1 MTPCNIKHVD
11 QVKNQLE
18 DAKQWAGVR
27 DVDLVV
33 RGKDNNI
40 RLEARSRDK
49 GNAKAKGLLQ
59 ELIASINT
67 QFSISGDLVE
77 KMSKITNGYTT
88 NVNFTQKALDELEQI
103 AQRNVGEDV
112 KKDSEI
118 TPKKIERVFSNNRG
132 STIAMKEGNDS
143 LQEPLFDKDDSTI
156 NNLTGNLKSPF
167 YNSQK
172 EYYLANSSKGLL
184 ENIVK
189 FTKDEDTKALAAA
202 LLQVKNID
210 AIPLKVTK
218 YDKNTG
224 DRGFLESNR
233 GVLGTYNSFTELV
246 SIIGTLDKD
255 TFETVF
261 LHEMVHAVTVNE
273 YYSNKEFSDKINNLY
288 NYALKFKN
296 YRTSKGVELGDMYGM
311 TNPKEFMAEA
321 MSNPDFILE
330 LSKYYSP
337 SQEKLKDKNIFQEF
351 IDIVVNII
359 KIKIENKGKKYID
372 NNLGT
377 NVLNVIGNYSNIPYR
392 KFRSTQRYEQQKQ
405 IKPGVEELFESN
417 PELASIGTQEQYSQ
431 YLDTIFPDSK
441 VKDIV
446 YHGTDVNID
455 KFDKNFRGKN
465 TGDSGFTDGTPID
478 SSNAF
483 FFSSNINS
491 TFQYSFIKQL
501 EKIASIANVLNNLIF
516 NYTASNAAKVR
527 KVDENLANHLREKQ
541 AELVT
546 EVKMKEYLNTLYNKY
561 YNANKELGVGF
572 LNQYNNL
579 YDSRKGVKNLKN
591 NKNNILNGNYKNNDY
606 VYVYN
611 DIGDSYVSI
620 DRDGKILSFNKEI
633 NQKNITDITSEQFD
647 DIIKKGEENTSKF
660 FQKVEG
666 YKKKY
671 KLTPNTYS
679 VVINVQNPTIKDFN
693 GIPFVQQINNTDSAV
708 YEASKL
714 TQQAVKDGKDSVI
727 FKNIKDPYL
736 ADNYGIFE
744 SEQIHILG
752 SKQDIEG
759 FKEFTK
765 NNSQTFYNLNKL
777 DAKRK
782 ATNNTLNG
790 ILSRA
795 LSNLSVE
802 TIDENGVVTNKAIE
816 VKSLE
821 AFKNWYENNPKYKGE
836 KFTQIGAAL
845 LLDGVLAA
853 TKDDGVTFAEEHLH
867 FIVEVIKDT
876 PEVQELLTATNEY
889 GFRLFETTQ
898 VYQDNYR
905 KYTEQYKGQPD
916 VKNKVDKEI
925 LAKLIAQYM
934 YDKRA
939 LDGIRNR
946 LKRLLDRVIR
956 IFYKSAKGWAKKLD
970 DSMYPIEIRKALN
983 LIDNNLEHSKYIS
996 DTKQHVIKYDP
1007 SKIEGVKANPSDNLT
1022 DIRTQL
1028 ENMKKRLDQ
1037 IIKSAPVAGKDWTR
1051 YKELFNRT
1059 VIKSAEDN
1067 VSELSLE
1074 RIAEFKK
1081 EVEEALV
1088 LDPGNPELQ
1097 QKIVDTQELEK
1108 LFNTFDKNRQDVFQ
1122 LYNIEAR
1129 ISKIN
1134 KSIAL
1139 KQYEEGLNFFLFG
1152 TGNMK
1157 GASDPDTYD
1166 YNQYGAIFDLY
1177 KAFSKVIGF
1186 TGVPGESTVD
1196 SKNTLLS
1203 MVRPEH
1209 IAEMKELFDSYAPIL
1224 HIVENYYIENGNK
1237 LFDGDDIRNAK
1248 VAEALKLSNMYID
1261 TIRDFIDNNEV
1272 HQHARNNVEI
1282 ENFRFIGRE
1291 DLISDITSKS
1301 GAKIYT
1307 DLSMMKKVMG
1317 LYQHASEAW
1326 LRKFQLK
1333 INSLEEKENELNYQD
1348 SNNLYNSLVALG
1360 YKTLKGSKI
1369 REVFYQ
1375 LDSKGNSTHYLN
1387 TERDIAKWNKDK
1399 TEFTK
1404 EIPRLLQNYVK
1415 NMGYSVYVPNTYE
1428 ELMKIFTPI
1437 YTLKK
1442 EDKASLPKELTELW
1456 KVRDHYSELWGAW
1469 HESNTEEFTQDEA
1482 DAFLAEAKNKL
1493 SLYHYK
1499 KLQESS
1505 IKEYTKLDGTTVT
1518 YFSGALTRPKAMN
1531 ANYFNLNKQERA
1543 MADLFVK
1550 TVSDKKL
1557 QDNPEK
1563 YTFEW
1568 LARAPQ
1574 ISATM
1579 MDTFTGGG
1587 KRKVIKDKLA
1597 GIFSP
1602 RLDDDFYNVDGQ
1614 GNVIKLPPERYNKK
1628 LDDPKLLTN
1637 DIIRSFAIYSANIN
1651 HRKIFIPELMELQ
1664 GMVDMVS
1671 TGQVT
1676 TSPYAFSL
1684 KNSLTTKSGKG
1695 STLESAMNN
1704 LMDTVVYKNTTDKT
1718 PYSTFLIAVKKYIT
1732 SLNLAYNMPSFIT
1745 SWISGEIDKGVAA
1758 KIGDNYGTWEYMT
1771 GQKKYAKDLPSI
1783 MKDFENPTKKT
1794 VLGALS
1800 VAMGVGNSTVDNFSL
1815 TTTSKGIRMAISS
1828 VAPFSGWN
1836 ATELLQSLPLLAT
1849 SAETIRQVDGVWYT
1863 KPSYENKFFKIPV
1876 GTTDKKKF
1884 IEDQK
1889 KKWREGKSFID
1900 TIKVDNGNITFQ
1912 DVPENIVNLYFLRT
1926 RAIISEMSQQ
1936 YTSDTYKG
1944 SLHTDSISNLL
1955 GTHST
1960 WLMLTMD
1967 KMFGAKIDN
1976 YLTGQTQSGYYTKE
1990 TLRYLKNIMLQG
2002 SRELYHSLKNSSL
2015 DVPTVKYMMNPDI
2028 NFENRH
2034 NIRSVKRI
2042 GLHFGVIIAASA
2054 AMYIFAGLA
2063 LGDDDDEELS
2073 VALQLAS
2080 LLLTKVG
2087 IEQKAKLSVNDI
2099 YEIANNPLA
2108 HLEGSFKRFQVLDAL
2123 WSVLSKNEEDW
2134 EAYTQ
2139 DGPYK
2144 GMPKWSVSLAKST
2157 PYFKGIFENY
2167 AAWYLNPML
2176 GGSLTGDVSEQ
2187 ARSFRQKSAALKKYV
2202 VEPTTVGEVRNIAG
2216 DFPFALPA
2224 KIIGNTIGENALQ
2237 LLGEPYYKN
2246 SSIFNMKLPSK
2257 KAAEIN
2263 K

>member
-1 MTPCNIKHVD
+1 MREGNDYVIGGEVYPTYEDALEASNREDTPIFSTNGDTASKVEGHTTLEEFKKAKEDRIKELEKKLSNLEKGNTKLNSNLSIFNQPQNKNFDSNNLKNDDLALMLFNQALGLNLASVDELTWDNIKDNIFFEKEDGTLGIKNLAFVGGNLLSTKKITLND
-11 QVKNQLE
+11 FINQKGLFPDYKIYIGESVIYPNVFETLEKNEIIKEAIFDNLFNLSGAFEQVKKELNNHSPDTFIIETPKGKFIFPKRFAAGFWNVSNKVELLLKENQSSYMQDYLANKRKRE
-18 DAKQWAGVR
+18 EVIKDGERVKPVITKTLTVNDTIVQNAIGLIGNSIIENAIKNNTSVKIQVFSNAEYSKDGIAGWY
-27 DVDLVV
+27 LPAS
-33 RGKDNNI
+33 NTIYLHESMLNPQHI
-40 RLEARSRDK
+40 SE
-49 GNAKAKGLLQ
+49 GLPLIAH
-59 ELIASINT
+59 ELIHSVTEQALQFDKSFQKDIQSLLDSVKAQSKIKDFYGFKNTSEFLSEAFSSQEFRQLLKDT
-67 QFSISGDLVE
+67 QFSSKEKISVWQKFINTILNLFGKVNKYNE
-77 KMSKITNGYTT
+77 STT
-88 NVNFTQKALDELEQI
+88 
-103 AQRNVGEDV
+103 
-112 KKDSEI
+112 
-118 TPKKIERVFSNNRG
+118 
-132 STIAMKEGNDS
+132 
-143 LQEPLFDKDDSTI
+143 
-156 NNLTGNLKSPF
+156 
-167 YNSQK
+167 
-172 EYYLANSSKGLL
+172 
-184 ENIVK
+184 
-189 FTKDEDTKALAAA
+189 
-202 LLQVKNID
+202 VKN
-210 AIPLKVTK
+210 AEQTL
-218 YDKNTG
+218 N
-224 DRGFLESNR
+224 
-233 GVLGTYNSFTELV
+233 
-246 SIIGTLDKD
+246 SIINQHSYKIGFVNSNITDKI
-255 TFETVF
+255 
-261 LHEMVHAVTVNE
+261 
-273 YYSNKEFSDKINNLY
+273 YSNKE
-288 NYALKFKN
+288 
-296 YRTSKGVELGDMYGM
+296 
-311 TNPKEFMAEA
+311 
-321 MSNPDFILE
+321 
-330 LSKYYSP
+330 
-337 SQEKLKDKNIFQEF
+337 
-351 IDIVVNII
+351 
-359 KIKIENKGKKYID
+359 
-372 NNLGT
+372 
-377 NVLNVIGNYSNIPYR
+377 
-392 KFRSTQRYEQQKQ
+392 
-405 IKPGVEELFESN
+405 
-417 PELASIGTQEQYSQ
+417 
-431 YLDTIFPDSK
+431 
-441 VKDIV
+441 
-446 YHGTDVNID
+446 
-455 KFDKNFRGKN
+455 
-465 TGDSGFTDGTPID
+465 
-478 SSNAF
+478 
-483 FFSSNINS
+483 INS
-491 TFQYSFIKQL
+491 EIQSIK
-501 EKIASIANVLNNLIF
+501 N
-516 NYTASNAAKVR
+516 
-527 KVDENLANHLREKQ
+527 
-541 AELVT
+541 
-546 EVKMKEYLNTLYNKY
+546 
-561 YNANKELGVGF
+561 
-572 LNQYNNL
+572 
-579 YDSRKGVKNLKN
+579 
-591 NKNNILNGNYKNNDY
+591 
-606 VYVYN
+606 
-611 DIGDSYVSI
+611 
-620 DRDGKILSFNKEI
+620 EI
-633 NQKNITDITSEQFD
+633 NQLKQELERVETEGFGALRPIYNFY
-647 DIIKKGEENTSKF
+647 ENTVANILKKDYG
-660 FQKVEG
+660 KVE
-666 YKKKY
+666 
-671 KLTPNTYS
+671 
-679 VVINVQNPTIKDFN
+679 
-693 GIPFVQQINNTDSAV
+693 
-708 YEASKL
+708 EE
-714 TQQAVKDGKDSVI
+714 VKQ
-727 FKNIKDPYL
+727 NIKRL
-736 ADNYGIFE
+736 K
-744 SEQIHILG
+744 EQL
-752 SKQDIEG
+752 
-759 FKEFTK
+759 
-765 NNSQTFYNLNKL
+765 FYNLNKL

-845 LLDGVLAA
+845 LLDGILAA

-939 LDGIRNR
+939 VNGIRNR

-970 DSMYPIEIRKALN
+970 DTMYPIEIRKALN
-983 LIDNNLEHSKYIS
+983 LIDNNLEYNKYIS

-1022 DIRTQL
+1022 AISTQL

-1037 IIKSAPVAGKDWTR
+1037 IIKSSPVAGKDWTR

-1059 VIKSAEDN
+1059 VVKSGEDN

-1081 EVEEALV
+1081 EVEKALA

-1097 QKIVDTQELEK
+1097 QKIVDIQELEK

-1186 TGVPGESTVD
+1186 TGVPGENTVD

-1224 HIVENYYIENGNK
+1224 HIVKNYYIENGNK
-1237 LFDGDDIRNAK
+1237 LFDGDDVRNAK
-1248 VAEALKLSNMYID
+1248 VAEALRLSNMYID

-1272 HQHARNNVEI
+1272 HQHARNNIEI

-1348 SNNLYNSLVALG
+1348 VNTLYNNLVALG
-1360 YKTLKGSKI
+1360 YKALKGSKI
-1369 REVFYQ
+1369 REIFYQ
-1375 LDSKGNSTHYLN
+1375 LDSRGNSTHYLN
-1387 TERDIAKWNKDK
+1387 TERDVAKWNKDK

-1404 EIPRLLQNYVK
+1404 EIPKLLQNYVR
-1415 NMGYSVYVPNTYE
+1415 NMGYSVYVPNTYQ

-1456 KVRDHYSELWGAW
+1456 KVRDYYSELWGTW
-1469 HESNTEEFTQDEA
+1469 HENNTEEFTQKEA

-1518 YFSGALTRPKAMN
+1518 YFSGALTRPKAIN
-1531 ANYFNLNKQERA
+1531 ANYFKLNKQERA

-1602 RLDDDFYNVDGQ
+1602 RIDDDFYNVDGQ

-1651 HRKIFIPELMELQ
+1651 HRKVFIPELMELQ

-1684 KNSLTTKSGKG
+1684 RNSLTTKSGKG

-1718 PYSTFLIAVKKYIT
+1718 PYSTFLIAAKKYIT
-1732 SLNLAYNMPSFIT
+1732 SLNLAYNMPSFVT

-1783 MKDFENPTKKT
+1783 MKDFESPTKRT

-1800 VAMGVGNSTVDNFSL
+1800 VVMGVGNSTLDNFSL

-1836 ATELLQSLPLLAT
+1836 ATELLQSLPLFAT
-1849 SAETIRQVDGVWYT
+1849 SAETIRQIDGIWYT

-1876 GTTDKKKF
+1876 GTTNKKKF

-1889 KKWREGKSFID
+1889 KKWREGKSFMD
-1900 TIKVDNGNITFQ
+1900 TMKVDNGNITFQ

-1926 RAIISEMSQQ
+1926 RTIISEMSQQ

-1967 KMFGAKIDN
+1967 KMFGAKIHN
-1976 YLTGQTQSGYYTKE
+1976 YLTGQTQSGYYTSE
-1990 TLRYLKNIMLQG
+1990 TLRYLKDTLLQG

-2042 GLHFGVIIAASA
+2042 GLHLGVIIAASA

-2063 LGDDDDEELS
+2063 LGDEDDDELS

-2080 LLLTKVG
+2080 LLLMKVG

-2134 EAYTQ
+2134 GAYTQ

-2187 ARSFRQKSAALKKYV
+2187 ARSFRQKSAALKRYV

-2237 LLGEPYYKN
+2237 IMGEPYYKN
-2246 SSIFNMKLPSK
+2246 SSMFNMKLPSK
-2257 KAAEIN
+2257 KAN
-2263 K
+2263 KDEE

>member
-143 LQEPLFDKDDSTI
+143 LQEPLFDKDDT
-156 NNLTGNLKSPF
+156 
-167 YNSQK
+167 
-172 EYYLANSSKGLL
+172 
-184 ENIVK
+184 
-189 FTKDEDTKALAAA
+189 
-202 LLQVKNID
+202 
-210 AIPLKVTK
+210 
-218 YDKNTG
+218 
-224 DRGFLESNR
+224 
-233 GVLGTYNSFTELV
+233 
-246 SIIGTLDKD
+246 
-255 TFETVF
+255 
-261 LHEMVHAVTVNE
+261 
-273 YYSNKEFSDKINNLY
+273 
-288 NYALKFKN
+288 
-296 YRTSKGVELGDMYGM
+296 
-311 TNPKEFMAEA
+311 
-321 MSNPDFILE
+321 
-330 LSKYYSP
+330 
-337 SQEKLKDKNIFQEF
+337 
-351 IDIVVNII
+351 
-359 KIKIENKGKKYID
+359 
-372 NNLGT
+372 
-377 NVLNVIGNYSNIPYR
+377 
-392 KFRSTQRYEQQKQ
+392 Q
-405 IKPGVEELFESN
+405 IKPGVQELFDSN
-417 PELASIGTQEQYSQ
+417 PELASIGTPEQYSN
-431 YLDTIFPDSK
+431 YLDTIFPDSE
-441 VKDIV
+441 VKNIV
-446 YHGTDVNID
+446 YQGSPESNKEVFIKTENYTDD
-455 KFDKNFRGKN
+455 FYKRQG
-465 TGDSGFTDGTPID
+465 
-478 SSNAF
+478 F
-483 FFSSNINS
+483 FFSGDETSAAKNSLKKNYGGNLYTALLNIQNSQPNLSFTDYQSANIKSSFDGGIVSSISYSPEFGGINS
-491 TFQYSFIKQL
+491 TTKR
-501 EKIASIANVLNNLIF
+501 NN
-516 NYTASNAAKVR
+516 
-527 KVDENLANHLREKQ
+527 
-541 AELVT
+541 
-546 EVKMKEYLNTLYNKY
+546 
-561 YNANKELGVGF
+561 
-572 LNQYNNL
+572 
-579 YDSRKGVKNLKN
+579 
-591 NKNNILNGNYKNNDY
+591 Y
-606 VYVYN
+606 VV
-611 DIGDSYVSI
+611 
-620 DRDGKILSFNKEI
+620 
-633 NQKNITDITSEQFD
+633 
-647 DIIKKGEENTSKF
+647 
-660 FQKVEG
+660 
-666 YKKKY
+666 
-671 KLTPNTYS
+671 
-679 VVINVQNPTIKDFN
+679 
-693 GIPFVQQINNTDSAV
+693 
-708 YEASKL
+708 
-714 TQQAVKDGKDSVI
+714 
-727 FKNIKDPYL
+727 
-736 ADNYGIFE
+736 FE
-744 SEQIHILG
+744 PEQIHILG

-759 FKEFTK
+759 FKDFTQ
-765 NNSQTFYNLNKL
+765 NNSQTFYNLNEL
-777 DAKRK
+777 DVKRRK
-782 ATNNTLNG
+782 TNSTLNG

-802 TIDENGVVTNKAIE
+802 IVDESGVVTNKAIE

-876 PEVQELLTATNEY
+876 PEVQELLTATNED

-939 LDGIRNR
+939 LNGIRNR

-1022 DIRTQL
+1022 AIRTQL

-1081 EVEEALV
+1081 EVEKALA
-1088 LDPGNPELQ
+1088 LDSGNPELQ
-1097 QKIVDTQELEK
+1097 QKLVDTQELEK
-1108 LFNTFDKNRQDVFQ
+1108 LFNIFDKNRQDVFQ

-1237 LFDGDDIRNAK
+1237 LFDGDDVRNAK
-1248 VAEALKLSNMYID
+1248 VAEALRLSNMYID

-1272 HQHARNNVEI
+1272 HQHARNNIEI

-1404 EIPRLLQNYVK
+1404 EIPRLLQNHVRS
-1415 NMGYSVYVPNTYE
+1415 MGYNVYIPNTYE

-1550 TVSDKKL
+1550 AVSDKKL

-1651 HRKIFIPELMELQ
+1651 HRKVFIPELMELQ

-1990 TLRYLKNIMLQG
+1990 TLRYLKDIMLQG

-2080 LLLTKVG
+2080 LLLMKVG
-2087 IEQKAKLSVNDI
+2087 IEQKAKLSINDI

-2123 WSVLSKNEEDW
+2123 WSVISKNEEDW

-2257 KAAEIN
+2257 KAN
-2263 K
+2263 KDEE

>member
-1 MTPCNIKHVD
+1 MMTLPFQKV
-11 QVKNQLE
+11 
-18 DAKQWAGVR
+18 WFGTTR
-27 DVDLVV
+27 Y
-33 RGKDNNI
+33 
-40 RLEARSRDK
+40 RL
-49 GNAKAKGLLQ
+49 
-59 ELIASINT
+59 I
-67 QFSISGDLVE
+67 
-77 KMSKITNGYTT
+77 
-88 NVNFTQKALDELEQI
+88 
-103 AQRNVGEDV
+103 
-112 KKDSEI
+112 
-118 TPKKIERVFSNNRG
+118 
-132 STIAMKEGNDS
+132 
-143 LQEPLFDKDDSTI
+143 
-156 NNLTGNLKSPF
+156 
-167 YNSQK
+167 
-172 EYYLANSSKGLL
+172 
-184 ENIVK
+184 
-189 FTKDEDTKALAAA
+189 
-202 LLQVKNID
+202 
-210 AIPLKVTK
+210 
-218 YDKNTG
+218 
-224 DRGFLESNR
+224 
-233 GVLGTYNSFTELV
+233 
-246 SIIGTLDKD
+246 
-255 TFETVF
+255 
-261 LHEMVHAVTVNE
+261 
-273 YYSNKEFSDKINNLY
+273 NKEF
-288 NYALKFKN
+288 
-296 YRTSKGVELGDMYGM
+296 
-311 TNPKEFMAEA
+311 
-321 MSNPDFILE
+321 
-330 LSKYYSP
+330 
-337 SQEKLKDKNIFQEF
+337 
-351 IDIVVNII
+351 
-359 KIKIENKGKKYID
+359 
-372 NNLGT
+372 
-377 NVLNVIGNYSNIPYR
+377 
-392 KFRSTQRYEQQKQ
+392 TQ
-405 IKPGVEELFESN
+405 
-417 PELASIGTQEQYSQ
+417 
-431 YLDTIFPDSK
+431 
-441 VKDIV
+441 
-446 YHGTDVNID
+446 
-455 KFDKNFRGKN
+455 
-465 TGDSGFTDGTPID
+465 
-478 SSNAF
+478 
-483 FFSSNINS
+483 
-491 TFQYSFIKQL
+491 
-501 EKIASIANVLNNLIF
+501 
-516 NYTASNAAKVR
+516 
-527 KVDENLANHLREKQ
+527 
-541 AELVT
+541 
-546 EVKMKEYLNTLYNKY
+546 
-561 YNANKELGVGF
+561 
-572 LNQYNNL
+572 
-579 YDSRKGVKNLKN
+579 
-591 NKNNILNGNYKNNDY
+591 
-606 VYVYN
+606 
-611 DIGDSYVSI
+611 
-620 DRDGKILSFNKEI
+620 
-633 NQKNITDITSEQFD
+633 
-647 DIIKKGEENTSKF
+647 
-660 FQKVEG
+660 
-666 YKKKY
+666 
-671 KLTPNTYS
+671 
-679 VVINVQNPTIKDFN
+679 
-693 GIPFVQQINNTDSAV
+693 
-708 YEASKL
+708 
-714 TQQAVKDGKDSVI
+714 
-727 FKNIKDPYL
+727 
-736 ADNYGIFE
+736 
-744 SEQIHILG
+744 
-752 SKQDIEG
+752 
-759 FKEFTK
+759 

-1237 LFDGDDIRNAK
+1237 LFDGDDVRNAK
-1248 VAEALKLSNMYID
+1248 VVEALRLSNMYID

-1415 NMGYSVYVPNTYE
+1415 NMGYNVYIPNTYE

-1990 TLRYLKNIMLQG
+1990 TLRYLKDIMLQG